1 MRPAAVLFFGSR
13 GAHNGVWMEFPY
25 GKAPLAILIL
35 AIGAAAFLFA
45 TARSESHRPDI
56 VFATFTK
63 EHAEAYR
70 PAIAEFEKQNNVH
83 VQLQVVDQRALQ
95 GRLQSAMQ
103 VGAEVPDMVELLDG
117 TMGIFCKGPLAD
129 VKFVDLT
136 ERAHSSGMYDQLVTS
151 RFGKWSSR
159 GHIFAM
165 PHDVHPIM
173 LAYRR
178 DLVEKLGIDVNKL
191 TTWDEF
197 VRVGREVT
205 KDLNGDGIPDQ
216 YMMDLPADGGDALR
230 LLILQRGANIFDSS
244 GRCAFDNDVTL
255 DVVCWY
261 VKQTQGATRISF
273 PCGWGQNLA
282 KSMIEGLCLFYIC
295 PDWRTRQ
302 FQMDVPAVAGKM
314 GLMPLPAWEP
324 GGRRTSTWG
333 GTGLAFTKE
342 GQHFDLAW
350 KLGMYLYYD
359 KEQLGQRYADTNILP
374 PLKEAWTL
382 PQFDDPRPFYSGIKL
397 GRVYAELASQVPE
410 EQSNAYMTQALG
422 KLSEAFANASL
433 YYQDHG
439 EDGLRDYTKSELK
452 NCADRIREQMDRN
465 VFLKEETGSR

>member
-1 MRPAAVLFFGSR
+1 
-13 GAHNGVWMEFPY
+13 MEFPY

-35 AIGAAAFLFA
+35 ALGAAALLFA
-45 TARSESHRPDI
+45 TARSESRRPDI

-70 PAIAEFEKQNNVH
+70 PAIAQFEKDNNVT
-83 VQLQVVDQRALQ
+83 VQLQVVSQRALQ

-117 TMGIFCKGPLAD
+117 TMGIFTKGPLQD

-136 ERAHSSGMYDQLVTS
+136 ERAHASDLYDQLVTT

-159 GHIFAM
+159 GRIFAM

-178 DLVEKLGIDVNKL
+178 DLVEQLGIDVNKL

-197 VRVGREVT
+197 VRVGREIT
-205 KDLNGDGIPDQ
+205 RDTTGDGVPDR
-216 YMMDLPADGGDALR
+216 YMIDLPADGGDALR
-230 LLILQRGANIFDSS
+230 LLILQRGANIFDAG

-255 DVVCWY
+255 DVVSWY

-282 KSMIEGLCLFYIC
+282 KSMIDGLCLFYIC

-302 FQMDVPAVAGKM
+302 FSGDVPALSGKL
-314 GLMPLPAWEP
+314 GLMPLPAWEE

-333 GTGLAFTKE
+333 GTGLAFTK
-342 GQHFDLAW
+342 QSKHFELAW

-359 KEQLGQRYADTNILP
+359 KAQLGQRFADTNILP
-374 PLKEAWTL
+374 PLKSAWSL
-382 PQFDDPRPFYSGIKL
+382 PQFDEPRAFYGGIKL
-397 GRVYAELASQVPE
+397 GRVYSALASQVPE
-410 EQSNAYMTQALG
+410 EQTNAYMTQALG
-422 KLSEAFANASL
+422 KLSEAFTNASL

-439 EDGLRDYTKSELK
+439 EEGLRDYTRGELK
-452 NCADRIREQMDRN
+452 RCADRIREQMDRN
-465 VFLKEETGSR
+465 VFLKDEQKQEATR